1 MAVDTRLSAAA
12 ALLVCCGVFLAAQ
25 ELKSGLDL
33 TTLDRS
39 IRPQDDLYRFANGA
53 WLDQPRIP
61 DDRVTYGTFAE
72 LADRAEHDL
81 RAVIEGLTGRNRSER
96 QIQDLYAS
104 VMDVAG
110 IEARGI
116 APLQPQLQRLQAID
130 TITKLADEAGRLSAL
145 GAGGPFA
152 ASIGISAR
160 NPEQLVVEVTQGG
173 ILLPDREYYLKTDAG
188 SQALRHAYVSYL
200 ATLFRLTGLPGG
212 DAMARDVLQLETAI
226 ARAQQPSGQA
236 KVTLT
241 DDRAMT
247 LNEMRH
253 RMPGF
258 DWYAWARPQGID
270 HASMIVL
277 GQPEFFKAF
286 SSLTRTTPLP
296 VWKAW
301 LASRYLTAS
310 APYVTTALSGARFE
324 FFGRILTG
332 QQAPRARWKQAVA
345 LVSIHLGDALGRLYV
360 EKHFPSRSRTR
371 VQKLVGN
378 ILEAYRQAVTQSD
391 WMTPRAR
398 QVALRKL
405 AALRTR
411 VGYPDR
417 WRDYTGLSIRR
428 DDLIGNVL
436 RAQEFDNSYRLQR
449 ATNAT
454 EPDQWLITPQTVNAS
469 YLPWRNEMILP
480 AAILQPPFFDP
491 AAEDAVN
498 YGGIGAVV
506 GHEIQHAFDQRGR
519 QFDSYGTPRDW
530 WTPKDSAAFQQREQ
544 RLIDQY
550 NGYTLLPGVVVDGRA
565 TVGENAG
572 DLGGLAVAVRA
583 YRLALNNASLPAIDG
598 FSGEQRLLIRWAQIW
613 RTQTR
618 EEYQRQ
624 TVLIHQ
630 HAPAQY
636 RANGAVRNLEAFY
649 EAFAVQPGDTLY
661 LEPEKRVRIW

>member
-1 MAVDTRLSAAA
+1 MRAVPALALIVCSAG
-12 ALLVCCGVFLAAQ
+12 LLGAGQ
-25 ELKSGLDL
+25 EQKSGLDL

-39 IRPQDDLYRFANGA
+39 VRPQDDLYRFANGA

-61 DDRVTYGTFAE
+61 DDRVTYGSFAE

-81 RAVIEGLTGRNRSER
+81 RAVIEGLTGRNRAER

-116 APLQPQLQRLQAID
+116 APLQPQLQRLRAID
-130 TITKLADEAGRLSAL
+130 TITKLADEAGRLSAI

-160 NPEQLVVEVTQGG
+160 NPQQLVVEVTQGG
-173 ILLPDREYYLKTDAG
+173 ILLPDREYYLKIDAA
-188 SQALRHAYVSYL
+188 SQALRDAYVGYL
-200 ATLFRLTGLPGG
+200 ATLFRLTGMPGG
-212 DAMARDVLQLETAI
+212 DALARDVLQLETAI
-226 ARAQQPSGQA
+226 ARAQQPSAQA
-236 KVTLT
+236 RVALA
-241 DDRAMT
+241 DDRGLT
-247 LNEMRH
+247 LDQMRH

-258 DWYAWARPQGID
+258 DWYAWARPQGIE
-270 HASMIVL
+270 HASTIVL
-277 GQPEFFKAF
+277 GQPEFFTAF
-286 SSLTRTTPLP
+286 SALTQTTALP

-301 LASRYLTAS
+301 LTSRYLTAV

-332 QQAPRARWKQAVA
+332 QQAPRARWKQGVA

-360 EKHFPSRSRTR
+360 EKHFPGPSRAR
-371 VQKLVGN
+371 VQKLVGH
-378 ILEAYRQAVTQSD
+378 ILNAYRQAVTESD
-391 WMTPRAR
+391 WMTPPAR

-405 AALRTR
+405 NALRTR

-417 WRDYTGLSIRR
+417 WRDYSGLTIRR
-428 DDLIGNVL
+428 DDLLGNVQ
-436 RAQEFDNSYRLQR
+436 RAQAFDNSYRLQR
-449 ATNAT
+449 ATTAT

-469 YLPWRNEMILP
+469 YLPWRNEMLLP

-491 AAEDAVN
+491 AADDAVN

-519 QFDSYGTPRDW
+519 QFDSYGTARDW
-530 WTPKDSAAFQQREQ
+530 WTAKDNAAFRQREQ
-544 RLIDQY
+544 LLIEQY
-550 NGYTLLPGVVVDGRA
+550 NRYTPMPGVVVDGQA

-572 DLGGLAVAVRA
+572 DVGGLAVAMRA
-583 YRLALNNASLPAIDG
+583 YRLALKNAPAPVIDG

-630 HAPAQY
+630 HAPAPY
-636 RANGAVRNLEAFY
+636 RANGAVRNLDAFY

-661 LEPEKRVRIW
+661 LGPEKRVRIW